1 MISME
6 ASTKIFV
13 KFMTPMGEDPA
24 LGRGH
29 FGHIVKLLYVC
40 QNLLYTPGH
49 ISEILNI

>member
-6 ASTKIFV
+6 ASTKIIV
-13 KFMTPMGEDPA
+13 KFMTPMGEVPA

-40 QNLLYTPGH
+40 QNLLYTPWH